1 MDLSFARNSP
11 LGKLRDPFFKILVA
25 THTHIKVY
33 QIQAPLVEGNTD
45 LQKFT
50 KIYKSG
56 EIYGNSVVT
65 DFSKIFNRHR

>member
-1 MDLSFARNSP
+1 MSRSVD
-11 LGKLRDPFFKILVA
+11 RDGCEASGMIGAELFA
-25 THTHIKVY
+25 THTHIKIY